1 MTASAQST
9 FALARHE
16 SGLNQSVAEDVH
28 TPSFG
33 ARVEPPS
40 ARGLGKMAKRCGT
53 WRKWR
58 KVALSSKVLSL

>member
-1 MTASAQST
+1 MTAFAQST

-40 ARGLGKMAKRCGT
+40 ARGLGKMAKSCGT
-53 WRKWR
+53 LRNMAKSG
-58 KVALSSKVLSL
+58 VIF